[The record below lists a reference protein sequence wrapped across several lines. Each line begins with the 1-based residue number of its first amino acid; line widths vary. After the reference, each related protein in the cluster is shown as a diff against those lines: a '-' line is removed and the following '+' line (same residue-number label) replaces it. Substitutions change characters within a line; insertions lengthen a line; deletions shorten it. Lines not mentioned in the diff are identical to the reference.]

1 MFECSDMIQSLLK
14 ISNKKIAAGYDEG
27 EIEIFC
33 LETNSSIMKIQAF
46 YRPVWHL
53 DNLWENTIVN

>member
-46 YRPVWHL
+46 YRPG
-53 DNLWENTIVN
+53 